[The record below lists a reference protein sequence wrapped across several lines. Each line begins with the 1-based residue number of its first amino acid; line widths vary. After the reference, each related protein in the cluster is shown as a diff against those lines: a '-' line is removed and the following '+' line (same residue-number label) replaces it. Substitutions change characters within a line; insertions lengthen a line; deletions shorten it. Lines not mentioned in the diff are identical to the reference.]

1 MIAIGIEVHAVL
13 SATPSAPAVQPTSI
27 RRYTGARRL
36 FGPYLRMRRGG
47 VDEPCIYA
55 PREFEDATDDI
66 IPGRLI

>member
-1 MIAIGIEVHAVL
+1 MIAIGIEVHAIL
-13 SATPSAPAVQPTSI
+13 SATSSVPAPSVSI